1 MNGETQLAELIL
13 VMLVSGTG
21 MTVSDTPHS

>member
-1 MNGETQLAELIL
+1 MEGGGPFIKLIM

-21 MTVSDTPHS
+21 MTDTSHS